1 MFATAIMLIDLSKH
15 VYKIVIFTHE
25 KTSQKMEFDGLYS
38 RVREDSLE
46 VNSQEFPQRWFSDH
60 TRITRV
66 SIIEHIEVILPKR
79 SVNLPLSIKKNCKY
93 FVENVIPKLFEEK
106 LQL

>member
-1 MFATAIMLIDLSKH
+1 MKCQQQQMFAAAIMLIDLSKH

-38 RVREDSLE
+38 RVGEDSLE

-79 SVNLPLSIKKNCKY
+79 SVNLH
-93 FVENVIPKLFEEK
+93 EK
-106 LQL
+106 LQTTLTDKYRYR